1 MDSSPPITENVSVKL
16 PLSLLLLFLLSR
28 PIPAQDWIPF
38 NPPPDNFPESAI
50 DLRHLNEPV
59 AGTNG
64 WVTARDGQFFLS
76 GSNDPV
82 RFWAVNGPPSSIK
95 EPADLRRVARAL
107 AKRGVNLVRIHGAV
121 FNQEGEPDPAKVQ
134 HIIDIVE
141 AMKLEGIYTH
151 ASIYFPLWFRPRA
164 DLAWLPGYDGKK
176 HPFAALMFNPE
187 FQARYRTWWDA
198 LLTTPGAR
206 SGKKLIDEPALMGA
220 EIQNEDSFFFW
231 TFSEQNIP
239 DPQLSILESQ
249 FTDWLIKKYGSIE
262 ATLAK
267 WNNQKV
273 KRDTP
278 TRLGFRP
285 LWNIAHERTARDRDT
300 AQFLLELQT
309 RFYSDSS
316 QHLRKLGFK
325 GLITASNWATAS
337 PEVLGPLEKLSY
349 TTGDFIDR
357 HGYFACFHK
366 GENSE
371 WSIRDGHTY
380 AHRSALRFDPIEAG
394 KPRLFVHPA
403 MDPHYDNKPSMIS
416 ETTFTR
422 PNRFRSE
429 APLYYAV
436 YGALQDSDAIVHF
449 AHDGADWNVKPNF
462 WMQPWTLMSPAMM
475 GQFPAAALIYRQGL
489 VKTGDLVARVAL
501 SREDLLAL
509 KGTTLPQDAA
519 FDELRLKDVPAGS
532 EHKPGQSLD
541 PLLHYVGRSQVLF
554 TNRTAVDLNLP
565 AKSIDHSARTVR
577 SSTGELLLDYG
588 RGTLTINA
596 PAAQGISGN
605 LAALGETK
613 LTDLTIASD
622 LDLAHIVLVSLDN
635 QPIKTSSRLLLQ
647 VMSEEQNSGWKSEPA
662 ENQKLR
668 ITSIG
673 RDPWTFK
680 PITGSVRLHRPDA
693 SQLKVTTLDANGN
706 PTSNHGT
713 ASTIPLKPD
722 TLYYLISRE

>member
-1 MDSSPPITENVSVKL
+1 MDAPPLFMENRLVKL
-16 PLSLLLLFLLSR
+16 PIALLS
-28 PIPAQDWIPF
+28 ICLTVQALDWIPF
-38 NPPPDNFPESAI
+38 NPPPDNFAESAI

-95 EPADLRRVARAL
+95 EPAELRRVARAL

-187 FQARYRTWWDA
+187 FQARYRNWWDA

-206 SGKKLIDEPALMGA
+206 SGKKLIEEPALMGA

-309 RFYSDSS
+309 RFYSESS

-349 TTGDFIDR
+349 TTGDFLDR

-371 WSIRDGHTY
+371 WSIRDNHTY
-380 AHRSALRFDPIEAG
+380 SHRSALRFDPIEAG

-449 AHDGADWNVKPNF
+449 AHDGADWKVKPNF

-509 KGTTLPQDAA
+509 KGTPLPQDAA
-519 FDELRLKDVPAGS
+519 FDELRLKDVPADS
-532 EHKPGQSLD
+532 EHNPGQSLD

-613 LTDLTIASD
+613 LADLTISSD

-635 QPIKTSSRLLLQ
+635 QPIKTSSRILLQ

-706 PTSNHGT
+706 PTSHHGT